1 MAPQTWKSG
10 ARCSPRQD
18 DRSCQGSV
26 SWPAQGVMTSH
37 DRMISRAALC
47 RHINMASRRETGDRQ
62 RRGGG
67 RYAGQLGWRTGAAA
81 YVIGICMRC
90 QVQSQLCLK
99 GSGVRVR
106 EGHTC
111 EVPPPIIS
119 REARGSDARLNHIYV
134 NRRVSS
140 RLRQQTVLRHGTD
153 GDSRP
158 SHALHP
164 RTIQPNTCTQNAW
177 PTFVAAPTHSAG
189 HRLSKHRATETAR
202 QLTAKS
208 WPCVRRGCERF
219 RRWQKSPRS
228 P

>member
-1 MAPQTWKSG
+1 MRG
-10 ARCSPRQD
+10 A
-18 DRSCQGSV
+18 
-26 SWPAQGVMTSH
+26 
-37 DRMISRAALC
+37 
-47 RHINMASRRETGDRQ
+47 
-62 RRGGG
+62 
-67 RYAGQLGWRTGAAA
+67 
-81 YVIGICMRC
+81 
-90 QVQSQLCLK
+90 
-99 GSGVRVR
+99 
-106 EGHTC
+106 
-111 EVPPPIIS
+111 PPPIIS

-219 RRWQKSPRS
+219 RRWQKSPRCPRRQQRRRPGS
-228 P
+228 QQRRRRNPDDKAFPPNVALPRNLRRPVGNFVSYSTTLETCHGMWCSSWTPRASRSKEGSSTRLW

>member
-1 MAPQTWKSG
+1 MLG
-10 ARCSPRQD
+10 ADWGDEVADRRRSVGNVEAAGHMPGNSVGEQVRRHTSLGFVCGAKCKPNQD
-18 DRSCQGSV
+18 
-26 SWPAQGVMTSH
+26 
-37 DRMISRAALC
+37 
-47 RHINMASRRETGDRQ
+47 
-62 RRGGG
+62 
-67 RYAGQLGWRTGAAA
+67 
-81 YVIGICMRC
+81 
-90 QVQSQLCLK
+90 LK
-99 GSGVRVR
+99 GPGVRVR

-219 RRWQKSPRS
+219 RRWQKSPRC